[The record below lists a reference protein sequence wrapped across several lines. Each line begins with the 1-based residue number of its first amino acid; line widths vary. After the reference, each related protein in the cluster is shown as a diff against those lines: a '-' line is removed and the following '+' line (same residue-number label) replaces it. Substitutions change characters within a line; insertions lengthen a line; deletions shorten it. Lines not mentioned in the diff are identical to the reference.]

1 MIESFG
7 KNGIT
12 KGDMRE
18 LVRKKSLEIFAGI
31 TVLLAYAPI
40 ILWMW
45 DRWFARDS
53 YYSHGVLVPFVTAYL
68 IWQKKDALSRLTP
81 TRSSWGIALIA
92 SGILLYIL
100 SSIFRVYFTS
110 GFSLLLVLFG
120 LVLHFYGPVITREI
134 AFPLG
139 FLFFM
144 FPLPLVLVVGLSFK
158 MKLFAATIAANVLK
172 GMGIYAQQE
181 GSIII
186 MRTAYVI
193 VDDVCSGL
201 RSLISLMALGSIFAY
216 WLKGHIIK
224 RVFVFFM
231 TVPIAV
237 VTNVFRI
244 VVICLVAE
252 IWGPQ
257 YTVGL
262 VHTLAGLSVFALAFL
277 LLFILVKLLESEKA

>member
-1 MIESFG
+1 
-7 KNGIT
+7 
-12 KGDMRE
+12 MRE